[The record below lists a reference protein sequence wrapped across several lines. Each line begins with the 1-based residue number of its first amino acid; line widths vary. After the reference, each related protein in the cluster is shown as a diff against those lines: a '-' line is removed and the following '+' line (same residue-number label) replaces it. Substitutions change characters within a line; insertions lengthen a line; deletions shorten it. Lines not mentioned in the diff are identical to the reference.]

1 VEEVRSGKVMVIF
14 SDDVR
19 MESGRI
25 LERQL
30 QVRAPGS
37 TVFYVDPRIAIP
49 MTDEVL
55 RAVDEAE
62 SVIAAVYAVPSAGR
76 AIQGK
81 NGPTNTVSLAEQSG
95 ALLQKILD
103 RATAKTVV
111 LAMGNPYLAQEFP
124 VVENYLCTF
133 SNASVSEVSAAK
145 AIFGEIPIRGRLPV
159 TIPNIAQRGG
169 GLDRPALTANGVT
182 NHAQSSH

>member
-1 VEEVRSGKVMVIF
+1 
-14 SDDVR
+14 
-19 MESGRI
+19 
-25 LERQL
+25 
-30 QVRAPGS
+30 
-37 TVFYVDPRIAIP
+37 

-55 RAVDEAE
+55 QAVNGADA
-62 SVIAAVYAVPSAGR
+62 VIAAVYAVPSAGR

-111 LAMGNPYLAQEFP
+111 LAMGNPYLAQEYP
-124 VVENYLCTF
+124 AVENYLCTF
-133 SNASVSEVSAAK
+133 SNASVSEISAAK

-159 TIPNIAQRGG
+159 TIPNIAQRGFG
-169 GLDRPALTANGVT
+169 IDRSALAANGDS
-182 NHAQSSH
+182 NHVQPSH